1 MAPRNQKVPSDLPSG
16 ANALARHHP
25 QIWES
30 YAELGERCVK
40 GGPLDRR
47 VTRLVKIAL
56 ATGAGTEGGLHSHV
70 RRGLAEGLSPDEI
83 RHIGLLAIPTLG
95 LPAAVRAMTWME
107 DILQRK
113 PGTKGAE
120 RRPK

>member
-1 MAPRNQKVPSDLPSG
+1 MVARNRKVPSNLPSG
-16 ANALARHHP
+16 ANALAHHHP

-47 VTRLVKIAL
+47 ATRLVKIAL

-70 RRGLAEGLSPDEI
+70 RRALAEGISSDEI

-107 DILQRK
+107 DILERK
-113 PGTKGAE
+113 PGTKGRKGA
-120 RRPK
+120 R